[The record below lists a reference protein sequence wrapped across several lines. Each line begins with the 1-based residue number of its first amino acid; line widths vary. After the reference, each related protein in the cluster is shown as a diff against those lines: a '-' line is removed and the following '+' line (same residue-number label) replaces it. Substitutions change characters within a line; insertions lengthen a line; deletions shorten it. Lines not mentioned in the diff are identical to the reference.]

1 MPVTSNGLVYTT
13 ATVITQSQS
22 ITGSFV
28 GCLALASGSV
38 TTTPAIYTG
47 LRDISGG
54 NIAATSNIPLMPGTT
69 LNINITSASLGAA
82 SAPVMFF
89 IY

>member
-38 TTTPAIYTG
+38 TTTPAIFTG
-47 LRDISGG
+47 LRDLAGG
-54 NIAATSNIPLMPGTT
+54 NIATSNIPLMPGTT

-82 SAPVMFF
+82 SAPVMLFV
-89 IY
+89 I